1 MANPNAPKGFVPVK
15 HLNGSPFNGAGQ
27 ICFIPSSD
35 GNATFVGDVVKL
47 ALPAAADPLGYGC
60 PVVTVAGATDVPY
73 GVVIGADPVLGVTTP
88 NLYVN
93 YRLASV
99 GQYVYVVNATDAIF
113 AVQLDGASA
122 AADIGKNANL
132 ATGTGNTVNGLS
144 GYVLHSASIA
154 TTNTLQWHILAL
166 SLVPQGNALGSN
178 FAVYE
183 VVANIHALAFSTAG
197 V

>member
-1 MANPNAPKGFVPVK
+1 MANPNNAFGFKPVK

-27 ICFIPSSD
+27 LCFIPSSD
-35 GNATFVGDVVKL
+35 SNATFTGDVVKL
-47 ALPAAADPLGYGC
+47 LLPAAADPLGYGV
-60 PVVTVAGATDVPY
+60 PQVTVAGATDVPY
-73 GVVIGADPVLGVTTP
+73 GVVMGADPVLGGLTP
-88 NLYVN
+88 NLNIN

-99 GQYVYVVNATDAIF
+99 GQYVYVANASDTIF
-113 AVQLDGASA
+113 AVQLNGASA

-132 ATGTGNTVNGLS
+132 ATGSGSTVSGLS
-144 GYVLHSASIA
+144 GYVLNSASIA
-154 TTNTLQWHILAL
+154 TTNTLQWHILGL
-166 SLVPQGNALGSN
+166 SLYPQGNALGSN